1 MQGIKLGR
9 GTKKEVLRNVTRSR
23 EGLQRWRMCEVL
35 IVDEVSMISGE
46 LFDKIEYVA
55 RAVRQCEKPFGG
67 IQVILCGDFFQLPP
81 VFDADEHEHRFCF
94 EADCWCA
101 VVPQSFMLRQIFRQR
116 DTDFIEVLSEVRTG
130 AISPKTLAC
139 LQACIRAPW
148 KPCEGSEPT
157 RLCLLFL
164 LLLLHFPSLRHAHV
178 HLTIPLT
185 PPPLQYHI
193 GQLWMR
199 SMRDGWRCW
208 GRRRRRTRRW
218 TLCRR
223 RCTRRCSRR

>member
-1 MQGIKLGR
+1 
-9 GTKKEVLRNVTRSR
+9 
-23 EGLQRWRMCEVL
+23 MCEVL

-157 RLCLLFL
+157 RLCLFLFL
-164 LLLLHFPSLRHAHV
+164 FSLSGMRMCIS
-178 HLTIPLT
+178 LSITL
-185 PPPLQYHI
+185 LQYHI
-193 GQLWMR
+193 GQLWMQ
-199 SMRDGWRCW
+199 SMRDDWRCW